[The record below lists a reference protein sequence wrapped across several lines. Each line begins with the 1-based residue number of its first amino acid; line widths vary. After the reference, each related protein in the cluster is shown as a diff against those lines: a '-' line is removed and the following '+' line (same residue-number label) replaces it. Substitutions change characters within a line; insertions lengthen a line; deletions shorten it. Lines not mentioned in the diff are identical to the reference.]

1 MLSGFV
7 LLDVPL
13 GAEGHVAAEA
23 LLVEGDFEG
32 VVVAFAA
39 EEGQDVVGAGVATKV
54 EQE

>member
-1 MLSGFV
+1 MLSGLV

-13 GAEGHVAAEA
+13 GAEGHVAAET